1 MKRFLILLALVCTTV
16 ARAQDEP
23 EPPGWFNVSKLAFV
37 ASGGSDRALAP
48 IQYML
53 FADKTVKE
61 NEELFGQ
68 YLTLMEEIG
77 QEEVNQAVPETL
89 KIQEEAI
96 NELRQNL
103 KDNPN
108 PQLQAA
114 LNDMVREFE
123 RQKREALS
131 QYVKPSKSYSY
142 DPATILRRLKS
153 IAVNRKIYSGYWE
166 AGNGLYCVNESPR
179 YCSLDEDDRYT
190 HTKITVAEKDHYK
203 WGFINENGRQVTPFQ
218 YSWVNVHAIH
228 PDAFPD
234 LDLIFVYKR
243 EPDGSVHAGAINYR
257 GGVRIPFVYDENL
270 MDVYHREEFVPFAKD
285 GKIGL
290 VSIYGGKVALPFE
303 YDYISS
309 RIVGG
314 WMVSKDRIHYGMVS
328 VKTGKLITPLKYRG
342 LWDGSD
348 PSFLRFDGKVDVYDE
363 DGRLIRTENAPTYD
377 D

>member
-1 MKRFLILLALVCTTV
+1 MLKHYRLFQAWQSQNKEYTDFLTKLLAEVSERQKQKGIEIEIIRFPAQDQAGSPDVVNMVWKQIADCDLFVGDLTKIAASDSHAISNPNVMYEVGIADALLGEKRVILVCSKDT
-16 ARAQDEP
+16 
-23 EPPGWFNVSKLAFV
+23 NVSKLAFV

-153 IAVNRKIYSGYWE
+153 IAVNPKLS
-166 AGNGLYCVNESPR
+166 LFPKHSPP
-179 YCSLDEDDRYT
+179 
-190 HTKITVAEKDHYK
+190 V
-203 WGFINENGRQVTPFQ
+203 
-218 YSWVNVHAIH
+218 
-228 PDAFPD
+228 
-234 LDLIFVYKR
+234 
-243 EPDGSVHAGAINYR
+243 
-257 GGVRIPFVYDENL
+257 
-270 MDVYHREEFVPFAKD
+270 
-285 GKIGL
+285 
-290 VSIYGGKVALPFE
+290 
-303 YDYISS
+303 
-309 RIVGG
+309 
-314 WMVSKDRIHYGMVS
+314 
-328 VKTGKLITPLKYRG
+328 
-342 LWDGSD
+342 
-348 PSFLRFDGKVDVYDE
+348 
-363 DGRLIRTENAPTYD
+363 
-377 D
+377 

>member
-16 ARAQDEP
+16 ARAQEEP

-37 ASGGSDRALAP
+37 ANGGSDRALAP
-48 IQYML
+48 IQYMM
-53 FADKTVKE
+53 FTDETVRE
-61 NEELFGQ
+61 NEDLFRR
-68 YLTLMEEIG
+68 YEVLLEEIA
-77 QEEVNQAVPETL
+77 QEEVNQVVPETIRIFEEQLVKMRALRQEHPEL
-89 KIQEEAI
+89 KEAI
-96 NELRQNL
+96 DEME
-103 KDNPN
+103 K
-108 PQLQAA
+108 
-114 LNDMVREFE
+114 EFE
-123 RQKREALS
+123 RQKREAMA
-131 QYVKPSKSYSY
+131 QYVKPSRSYSC
-142 DPATILRRLKS
+142 DPAIILRRLKA
-153 IAVNRKIYSGYWE
+153 IAVNQKIYSGYWE

-203 WGFINENGRQVTPFQ
+203 WGFIDENGRQVTPFQ

-363 DGRLIRTENAPTYD
+363 DGHLIRTENAPTYD

>member
-1 MKRFLILLALVCTTV
+1 MKQFLILLALVCTTV
-16 ARAQDEP
+16 ARAQEEP
-23 EPPGWFNVSKLAFV
+23 EPTGWYNVSKLAFV
-37 ASGGSDRALAP
+37 ASGGSDRTLAP
-48 IQYML
+48 IQYMM
-53 FADKTVKE
+53 FTDETVRE
-61 NEELFGQ
+61 NEDLFRR
-68 YLTLMEEIG
+68 YEVLLDEIA
-77 QEEVNQAVPETL
+77 QEEVNQVVPETIRIFEEQMVKMRALRQEHPEL
-89 KIQEEAI
+89 KEAI
-96 NELRQNL
+96 DEME
-103 KDNPN
+103 K
-108 PQLQAA
+108 
-114 LNDMVREFE
+114 EFE
-123 RQKREALS
+123 RQKREAMA
-131 QYVKPSKSYSY
+131 QYVKPSRSYSY
-142 DPATILRRLKS
+142 DPAIILRRLKA
-153 IAVNRKIYSGYWE
+153 IAVNQKIYSGYWE

-190 HTKITVAEKDHYK
+190 HTKITVAEKDQYK
-203 WGFINENGRQVTPFQ
+203 WGFIDENGRQVTPFQ

-363 DGRLIRTENAPTYD
+363 DGRLVRTEDAPE
-377 D
+377 